1 MEKINFTHTSRKSW
15 NLIRRLGASQLPP
28 GQSRPAVSPNAVASH
43 LLQVAKA
50 PLSKPH
56 RQSVCNEWRQYC
68 HLKTVGLESDCPE
81 EFTELELDAVLRTV
95 KIGSAAGYDN
105 ILPEFLKHLGPKA
118 KSWLDSFYMQLIR
131 EKKIPRA
138 CLQTKVIAILK
149 PGKDLNLAASYRLI
163 SLLPVC
169 LKLLEGLILHR
180 IIPVLEKTITDEQA
194 GFRQERITS
203 DQVLALTTY
212 IENGFQQNQKTGIVF
227 LDLTTGYDMV
237 WHAGLLL
244 KLSKDLPC
252 WVVEAIELF
261 LHDRRFRL
269 HMADENIS

>member
-1 MEKINFTHTSRKSW
+1 MARFVLHAADSR
-15 NLIRRLGASQLPP
+15 
-28 GQSRPAVSPNAVASH
+28 
-43 LLQVAKA
+43 
-50 PLSKPH
+50 
-56 RQSVCNEWRQYC
+56 
-68 HLKTVGLESDCPE
+68 
-81 EFTELELDAVLRTV
+81 
-95 KIGSAAGYDN
+95 
-105 ILPEFLKHLGPKA
+105 
-118 KSWLDSFYMQLIR
+118 
-131 EKKIPRA
+131 KKIPRA

-261 LHDRRFRL
+261 LHDRRFRA
-269 HMADENIS
+269 HGRQNIS